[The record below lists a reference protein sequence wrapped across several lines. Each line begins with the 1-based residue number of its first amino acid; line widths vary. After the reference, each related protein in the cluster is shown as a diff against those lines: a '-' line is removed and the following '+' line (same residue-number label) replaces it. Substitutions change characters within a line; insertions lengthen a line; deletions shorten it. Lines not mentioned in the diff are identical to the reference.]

1 LSTEAHLQYVRKGT
15 SWVAEAEDQIVGFLC
30 AEIMSGDLH
39 VWELAVRREW
49 QGQGIGRRL
58 METAIEYARGNH
70 LRCVTLTTFR
80 QVPWNEPFYRRLGF
94 EVIDMKSM
102 EPRLALILQDEI
114 QQGLPGD
121 LRCAMRL
128 VV

>member
-1 LSTEAHLQYVRKGT
+1 
-15 SWVAEAEDQIVGFLC
+15 
-30 AEIMSGDLH
+30 
-39 VWELAVRREW
+39 
-49 QGQGIGRRL
+49 
-58 METAIEYARGNH
+58 
-70 LRCVTLTTFR
+70 
-80 QVPWNEPFYRRLGF
+80 
-94 EVIDMKSM
+94 MKSM

>member
-1 LSTEAHLQYVRKGT
+1 
-15 SWVAEAEDQIVGFLC
+15 
-30 AEIMSGDLH
+30 MSEDLH

-49 QGQGIGRRL
+49 QGQGTGRQL
-58 METAIEYARGNH
+58 IETAIEYARVNH

-94 EVIDMKSM
+94 EVIDMKSV